1 MIKSLHY
8 RVEGKEDKPVIKVD
22 IKGQENTFTPE
33 QIAGVL
39 MAKLGNTAAE
49 TIDDYMRCAVV
60 AVPSNFNE
68 NQRQAVKDAGDTVGL
83 NVIRIINEPT
93 AVAIAYGLDRLDDE
107 QNVLVLDMGA
117 STTDVTMLYIDQGV
131 VEILAA
137 ARPFE
142 DTTPIDKAGMQ
153 RYIEIMERAMNRV
166 DVVDVPG
173 ATDDLKK

>member
-1 MIKSLHY
+1 MAVQEMIKSLHY

-137 ARPFE
+137 AS
-142 DTTPIDKAGMQ
+142 TPTSG
-153 RYIEIMERAMNRV
+153 RLFNRRLV
-166 DVVDVPG
+166 H
-173 ATDDLKK
+173 